1 MAYQF
6 LKIKKLRYDNNN
18 NNNNNNNRTK
28 GNRGVLKDLS

>member
-18 NNNNNNNRTK
+18 NNNNRTK